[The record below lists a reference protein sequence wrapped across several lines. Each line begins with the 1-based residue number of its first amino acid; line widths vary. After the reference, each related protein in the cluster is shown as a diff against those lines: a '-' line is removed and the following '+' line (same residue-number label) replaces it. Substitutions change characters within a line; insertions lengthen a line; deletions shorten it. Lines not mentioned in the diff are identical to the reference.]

1 MHTEAIVGQVVK
13 DTLDDIVGAE
23 PLAGPMRSVVP
34 MSPNPAFRIELASLQ
49 EVPHRDG
56 VVHVYLHEHEERRWG
71 TEVHEANMLR
81 PAGCAGLNMRYRVE
95 PIA

>member
-56 VVHVYLHEHEERRWG
+56 VVHVYLHEHVERRWG
-71 TEVHEANMLR
+71 TDVHFVEAIMVS
-81 PAGCAGLNMRYRVE
+81 AGIKMRYRFE